1 VFFVPVWFFFSISWV
16 TSSLIFFF
24 IFIFNSLIFLFIL
37 LSLSLWCLFRA
48 LLSSFISVSSHILYF
63 WCLEIFWVYLVH
75 FD

>member
-16 TSSLIFFF
+16 TSSLIFF

-37 LSLSLWCLFRA
+37 LSLSLWCLFWA
-48 LLSSFISVSSHILYF
+48 PLSSFISLSSHILYF